1 MKSTRHL
8 VLYLAASCMWFI
20 FGYQALTRPNYH
32 TNPPKMQPPAV
43 AYTYFG
49 IGLLWIIIVLVVF
62 FIKKRREAKK

>member
-49 IGLLWIIIVLVVF
+49 IGLLSLSIVLLF
-62 FIKKRREAKK
+62 FFRKKRREAKK